1 MSARLITSVAALALA
16 ATATAALAADFQVGD
31 RVHIGLNGKDGT
43 VLSVGQKLMNGG
55 TYIKVHVDGAAY
67 PADVGL
73 NYDTM
78 VAQVSVIGHAGSGAR
93 MAPPPPR
100 PAAGGVVGNNR
111 PPGHV
116 PVSVANCQQA
126 IRANYITTGDDQTIQ
141 VNFLAFQNLGM
152 GPYES
157 VYKGDKMLGAHGHV
171 MQAMRIHAKYTVLL
185 HFADPLADDQ
195 LRTYDANFRCYVT
208 VTSGELIA
216 EMTDRLPGGE
226 HATYIHKR

>member
-1 MSARLITSVAALALA
+1 MSARLSTIA
-16 ATATAALAADFQVGD
+16 ATLAFAASATAALAADFQVGD

-43 VLSVGQKLMNGG
+43 VLAVGQKLMNGG

-67 PADVGL
+67 PTDVGL
-73 NYDTM
+73 MYDTAA
-78 VAQVSVIGHAGSGAR
+78 AQVSVIGHGAPGGR
-93 MAPPPPR
+93 MATGPAR
-100 PAAGGVVGNNR
+100 PAPGAVAGNNQ

-126 IRANYITTGDDQTIQ
+126 IRANYITTGDDQSIRVT
-141 VNFLAFQNLGM
+141 FLTFQNRGISA
-152 GPYES
+152 YES

-171 MQAMRIHAKYTVLL
+171 MPAMSIHAKYTVLL

-195 LRTYDANFRCYVT
+195 LRTYDANFRCYDT
-208 VTSGELIA
+208 ATSGELVA

-226 HATYIHKR
+226 HATYIKKR